1 MSKDTRVYFEDIL
14 ESVSQIEKYTNKI
27 TCEEFLKNTL
37 IQDAVTRR
45 LEIIGEA
52 VKKVPQDIRDLY
64 PDVPWRNIAGMR
76 DILIHEYSGVNLKRV
91 WKVVKSDMPNL
102 KKCVIEIIGK
112 MDEQQNPKGN

>member
-27 TCEEFLKNTL
+27 TCEEFLKNIL
-37 IQDAVTRR
+37 IQDT
-45 LEIIGEA
+45 
-52 VKKVPQDIRDLY
+52 
-64 PDVPWRNIAGMR
+64 
-76 DILIHEYSGVNLKRV
+76 
-91 WKVVKSDMPNL
+91 NL

>member
-45 LEIIGEA
+45 LEI
-52 VKKVPQDIRDLY
+52 
-64 PDVPWRNIAGMR
+64 
-76 DILIHEYSGVNLKRV
+76 
-91 WKVVKSDMPNL
+91 SDMPNL